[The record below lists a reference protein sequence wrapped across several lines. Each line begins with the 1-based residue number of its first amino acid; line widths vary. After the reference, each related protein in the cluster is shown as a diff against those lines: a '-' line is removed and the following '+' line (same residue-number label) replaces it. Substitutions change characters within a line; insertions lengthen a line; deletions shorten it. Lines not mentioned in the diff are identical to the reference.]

1 MDLFSIIEEV
11 LSENAP
17 LGFGEGTPAKDK
29 LSKKQVVSL
38 EEESE
43 EEHDFGGLRDQAK
56 STDEEGVSTSFRPM
70 KEDFFLDKVVPE
82 RDKIWAI
89 RLDRGDGL
97 VIILGRQ
104 SEMNKK
110 LDSIMGPVLP
120 EDTRFYSYGA
130 DNAEE
135 MHKKF
140 PNAVTYEEFMQ
151 SSKEDTE
158 ELEEMSAMG
167 AGAVEGGG
175 ISREEFVEELKLRE
189 FIQRAIKHVKSE
201 KVKGFL
207 EERKLRS
214 VVRCL
219 ISEAQTPDVDP
230 TPNRATGIN
239 VLEELLKK
247 IIPVLE
253 TDYKTLTTNQEQRQ
267 SFRAHILNAA
277 ENTIKPAMVNNAA
290 GEMATLDEP
299 ELNELQDFGE
309 EVNEAGIDIDI
320 EDDDDFIPIEKEE
333 ASDPVS
339 DFGIE
344 GQNETGR
351 NMAYQ
356 SFKKIEANILD
367 SYELLS
373 DKEDQELFY
382 DYLLTNL
389 KLYFDKFEEEL
400 NPVVVEPTTDAYEQ
414 AVSA

>member
-1 MDLFSIIEEV
+1 MNLFDLIEEV
-11 LSENAP
+11 ISENSS
-17 LGFGEGTPAKDK
+17 LGFGEGTPPKGK
-29 LSKKQVVSL
+29 LGKKQVVSL
-38 EEESE
+38 EEETE
-43 EEHDFGGLRDQAK
+43 EEHDFGGLRAQAK

-82 RDKIWAI
+82 RDRIWAI

-189 FIQRAIKHVKSE
+189 FIQKGIKRVKDKKNKE
-201 KVKGFL
+201 IL
-207 EERKLRS
+207 EEEKLRS
-214 VVRCL
+214 FIRSM
-219 ISEAQTPDVDP
+219 IKEGSTPDVSP

-253 TDYKTLTTNQEQRQ
+253 TDYKTLTTNPEQRQ

-277 ENTIKPAMVNNAA
+277 ENTLRPAMVNDSASDT
-290 GEMATLDEP
+290 EVLDEP
-299 ELNELQDFGE
+299 GLNQLQELDNS
-309 EVNEAGIDIDI
+309 IDIDI
-320 EDDDDFIPIEKEE
+320 EDDDDFISIESEKEKE
-333 ASDPVS
+333 KDPVQE
-339 DFGIE
+339 FGLE
-344 GQNETGR
+344 GENETGR

-367 SYELLS
+367 SYSLLS
-373 DKEDQELFY
+373 DVEDQELFY
-382 DYLLTNL
+382 TYLLTNL

-400 NPVVVEPTTDAYEQ
+400 NPAAVEPTTDAYEQ
-414 AVSA
+414 AVEA